1 MSWRRNRMNVYK
13 VEKCLERLEQL
24 VCTPLSFW
32 DFQIQ
37 AWPYLDFLTKE
48 KIHIDIER
56 QVLDNKQ

>member
-1 MSWRRNRMNVYK
+1 MNVYK